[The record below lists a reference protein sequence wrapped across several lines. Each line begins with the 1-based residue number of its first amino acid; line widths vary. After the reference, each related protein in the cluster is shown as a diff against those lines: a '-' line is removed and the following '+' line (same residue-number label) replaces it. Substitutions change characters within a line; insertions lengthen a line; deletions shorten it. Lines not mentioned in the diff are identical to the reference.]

1 MCSGGVQQVKG
12 DATHIFVAD
21 FVRRREA
28 KERPGTLPRLWV
40 PPLLQRQR
48 TQKVVPIRKRSRLG
62 RPLLSSCLPRIWIKH
77 GPSHDIGLK
86 HHDQTNAVWIVL
98 TAIGLL
104 AAAGAFWSASGTRE
118 ITLTETELQE
128 QLGRHLPKEFR
139 GVTVDRATVK
149 LADNRIAL
157 RIEAQGS
164 ALGAPYAVAAS
175 ANGAPRYD
183 AARGELFFDAD
194 SVQIESVTL
203 RGAPLLGGEN
213 NPDTLRGRIEAAAH
227 SIVEIG
233 IKTFLAE
240 RPVYRFSDNLKGMV
254 LNAAITNIAIAGN
267 TLVIGVSLWNLTAI
281 GLAFLLV
288 VLLALWLIVVLIRH
302 PMWGPGKAVG

>member
-1 MCSGGVQQVKG
+1 MDSLRRG
-12 DATHIFVAD
+12 FV
-21 FVRRREA
+21 
-28 KERPGTLPRLWV
+28 
-40 PPLLQRQR
+40 
-48 TQKVVPIRKRSRLG
+48 SS
-62 RPLLSSCLPRIWIKH
+62 SSCLAGIWVNC
-77 GPSHDIGLK
+77 GPSYDVGPK
-86 HHDQTNAVWIVL
+86 HHGQTNARMDR
-98 TAIGLL
+98 ADGDRPP
-104 AAAGAFWSASGTRE
+104 AGAFWSASGTRK

-128 QLGRHLPKEFR
+128 RLGRHLPKEFK
-139 GVTVDRATVK
+139 GVTVDQANVK

-164 ALGAPYAVAAS
+164 ALGAPYAVVAS

-194 SVQIESVTL
+194 SVRIESVTL
-203 RGAPLLGGEN
+203 RGTPLLGGEN

-227 SIVEIG
+227 SVVEIG

-240 RPVYRFSDNLKGMV
+240 RPVYRFRDNLKGMV

-267 TLVIGVSLWNLTAI
+267 TLVIGVSLWNVTAI
-281 GLAFLLV
+281 VLAFLLV

-302 PMWGPGKAVG
+302 PMWGPGKAVD

>member
-1 MCSGGVQQVKG
+1 MTK
-12 DATHIFVAD
+12 
-21 FVRRREA
+21 R
-28 KERPGTLPRLWV
+28 TL
-40 PPLLQRQR
+40 
-48 TQKVVPIRKRSRLG
+48 
-62 RPLLSSCLPRIWIKH
+62 
-77 GPSHDIGLK
+77 
-86 HHDQTNAVWIVL
+86 VWIVL
-98 TAIGLL
+98 T
-104 AAAGAFWSASGTRE
+104 
-118 ITLTETELQE
+118 
-128 QLGRHLPKEFR
+128 
-139 GVTVDRATVK
+139 VDRPPCCGRCILERVWNSQDHSHGDGAARTTRPASPERIQRRDVDQANVK

-164 ALGAPYAVAAS
+164 ALGAPYAVVAS

-194 SVQIESVTL
+194 SVRIESVTL
-203 RGAPLLGGEN
+203 RGTPLLGGEN

-227 SIVEIG
+227 SVVEIG

-240 RPVYRFSDNLKGMV
+240 RPVYRFRDNLKGMV

-267 TLVIGVSLWNLTAI
+267 TLVIGVSLWNVTAI
-281 GLAFLLV
+281 VLAFLLV

>member
-1 MCSGGVQQVKG
+1 MTK
-12 DATHIFVAD
+12 
-21 FVRRREA
+21 R
-28 KERPGTLPRLWV
+28 TL
-40 PPLLQRQR
+40 
-48 TQKVVPIRKRSRLG
+48 
-62 RPLLSSCLPRIWIKH
+62 
-77 GPSHDIGLK
+77 
-86 HHDQTNAVWIVL
+86 VWIVL

-104 AAAGAFWSASGTRE
+104 AAAGAFWSASGTRK
-118 ITLTETELQE
+118 ITLTEAELQE

-139 GVTVDRATVK
+139 GVTVDRANVE

-157 RIEAQGS
+157 RIEAEGS
-164 ALGAPYAVAAS
+164 ALGAPYAVVAS

-194 SVQIESVTL
+194 SVRIESVIL
-203 RGAPLLGGEN
+203 RGTPLLGGEN
-213 NPDTLRGRIEAAAH
+213 SPDTLRGRIEAAAH

-240 RPVYRFSDNLKGMV
+240 RPVYRFKDNLKV

-267 TLVIGVSLWNLTAI
+267 TLVIGVSLWNVTAFV
-281 GLAFLLV
+281 LVFLLV

>member
-1 MCSGGVQQVKG
+1 MTK
-12 DATHIFVAD
+12 
-21 FVRRREA
+21 R
-28 KERPGTLPRLWV
+28 TL
-40 PPLLQRQR
+40 
-48 TQKVVPIRKRSRLG
+48 
-62 RPLLSSCLPRIWIKH
+62 
-77 GPSHDIGLK
+77 
-86 HHDQTNAVWIVL
+86 VWIVL

-118 ITLTETELQE
+118 ITLTEAELKE
-128 QLGRHLPKEFR
+128 QLGGHLPKEFG
-139 GVTVDRATVK
+139 GVTVDRATVN

-157 RIEAQGS
+157 RIEAEGS
-164 ALGAPYAVAAS
+164 ALGAPYAIVAS

-194 SVQIESVTL
+194 SVRIESVTL
-203 RGAPLLGGEN
+203 RGKPLQN

-227 SIVEIG
+227 SVVEIG

-240 RPVYRFSDNLKGMV
+240 RPVYRFRDNLKGMV
-254 LNAAITNIAIAGN
+254 LNSAITNIAIVGN
-267 TLVIGVSLWNLTAI
+267 TLVIGVSLWNVTAI